1 MLQSSSPNLATWITS
16 EVSGLLVLTDLLFW
30 LPEPGA
36 VGHLS
41 FTEILDTSL
50 KVSWQE
56 PVEKNGIITGKYQLL
71 LFFSLF
77 FFPPV
82 CGVECITAMR
92 KCLHNRTFRENWL
105 LRVLVSW
112 FIFWVIEMSA
122 RAHYRKYGSNYWQL
136 MIVVTEKAV
145 FIRNQLPMESVV
157 LLNLL
162 WPPPLPL

>member
-1 MLQSSSPNLATWITS
+1 MNHIRSKWASCVNRSPFLIARAGSCGTPEFHWDSGHVSQGQLARTCREKWHHYRQ
-16 EVSGLLVLTDLLFW
+16 VSAAT
-30 LPEPGA
+30 
-36 VGHLS
+36 
-41 FTEILDTSL
+41 
-50 KVSWQE
+50 
-56 PVEKNGIITGKYQLL
+56 
-71 LFFSLF
+71 FFFPLF

-136 MIVVTEKAV
+136 MIVVSEKAV